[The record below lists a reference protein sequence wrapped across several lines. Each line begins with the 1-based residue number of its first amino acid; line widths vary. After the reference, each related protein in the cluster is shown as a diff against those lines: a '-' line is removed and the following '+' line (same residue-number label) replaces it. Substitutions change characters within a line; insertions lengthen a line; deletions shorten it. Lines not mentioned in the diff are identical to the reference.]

1 MGKKSMTRKH
11 SRSAAASKAAR
22 GPRSKKAGSRK
33 GTTVKHA
40 SFTDKRALLN
50 EKALRSYEQALKLLH
65 ARKFQ
70 QALREF
76 QHLLRDFPEERELHE
91 RCNRYIQ
98 ICKRELTSA
107 STTPQTAE
115 ERLYAATLA
124 LNNGASDEA
133 IQHLA
138 AAEELK
144 ADPSQIHY
152 MMALAKADQGDP
164 GSSADHLLRSIE
176 LDPDN
181 RYLARH
187 ESAFEVLHDNELIQE
202 ALEPLAQTSEK
213 QSTK

>member
-1 MGKKSMTRKH
+1 MGKKSMARKH
-11 SRSAAASKAAR
+11 SRSAAASKATR
-22 GPRSKKAGSRK
+22 GPKSKKTRSRK
-33 GTTVKHA
+33 GATVKRI
-40 SFTDKRALLN
+40 SITDKRALLY

-65 ARKFQ
+65 VRKFQ

-91 RCNRYIQ
+91 RCNRYVR
-98 ICKRELTSA
+98 ICERELTSA
-107 STTPQTAE
+107 STPQTAE